1 MAPEA
6 ATMKIDI
13 PGVDFGALARQ
24 AIAERLTESLVGAD
38 DAIRKIVVAA
48 MQVKV
53 GSDGKVGTYASHN
66 DTPYVEW
73 LAQDLVRQATRAVL
87 ARKVEALRPAIER
100 AVEDALKSSLKAAAK
115 ALTEA
120 FIASA
125 RNSYTVDVGVTFKE
139 RAPR

>member
-1 MAPEA
+1 MAEA

-24 AIAERLTESLVGAD
+24 AIAERLTEALVGAD

-48 MQVKV
+48 MALKV
-53 GSDGKVGTYASHN
+53 GGDGKVGNYSSMN

-73 LAQDLVRQATRAVL
+73 LAHDLVRQATRTVL
-87 ARKVEALRPAIER
+87 AQKIETLRPAVER
-100 AVEDALKSSLKAAAK
+100 AVEEALRKSIKPAAQ
-115 ALTEA
+115 ALATA

-125 RNSYTVDVGVTFKE
+125 KSSYSVEVGVTFKN
-139 RAPR
+139 RA